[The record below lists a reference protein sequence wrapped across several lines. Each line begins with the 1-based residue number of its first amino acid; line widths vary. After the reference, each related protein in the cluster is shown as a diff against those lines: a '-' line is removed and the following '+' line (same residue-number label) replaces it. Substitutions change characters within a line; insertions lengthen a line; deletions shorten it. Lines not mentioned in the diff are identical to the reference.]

1 MIVPDATYHPQG
13 PTVAERG
20 NQLGQEAFLKLLV
33 AQLGHQDPLAP
44 MDSME
49 FTAQLAQFSQLE
61 QMFGLNEKMESLL
74 LYQTSLNSWQGLGMI
89 DKEVDALGDWIGLNQ
104 GVVSAI
110 GYRLET
116 DSSRVTVQ
124 IFNASGKVV
133 RTLNDGA
140 RGEGDHLIK
149 WDGRDDN
156 GNPLPDGRYTVSVT
170 SGGDEAS
177 QQVLTFVQGVITGV
191 SFEGGVPLLLMGSE
205 KIPFA
210 SIMEVRTVSKG

>member
-13 PTVAERG
+13 PTVAESG
-20 NQLGQEAFLKLLV
+20 NQLGQEAFLRLLV

-44 MDSME
+44 MDSTE

-89 DKEVDALGDWIGLNQ
+89 DKEVHALGDWIGLNQ
-104 GVVSAI
+104 GVASTI

-124 IFNASGKVV
+124 IFSGSGKVV
-133 RTLNDGA
+133 RTLDDGA
-140 RGEGDHLIK
+140 RGQGDHLIK

-170 SGGDEAS
+170 AGGDEAS
-177 QQVLTFVQGVITGV
+177 QQVLTFVQGIITGV

-210 SIMEVRTVSKG
+210 SIMEVRTVSEG

>member
-13 PTVAERG
+13 PTVAESG

-61 QMFGLNEKMESLL
+61 QMFELNEKMESVL

-89 DKEVDALGDWIGLNQ
+89 DKEVDALGDWIELNQ
-104 GVVSAI
+104 GVSSAI
-110 GYRLET
+110 GYRLGT

-124 IFNASGKVV
+124 IFNGSGKVV
-133 RTLNDGA
+133 RNLDDGA
-140 RGEGDHLIK
+140 RGAGDHLIK

-177 QQVLTFVQGVITGV
+177 QQVLTFVQGIITGV

-210 SIMEVRTVSKG
+210 SIMEVRTISEG